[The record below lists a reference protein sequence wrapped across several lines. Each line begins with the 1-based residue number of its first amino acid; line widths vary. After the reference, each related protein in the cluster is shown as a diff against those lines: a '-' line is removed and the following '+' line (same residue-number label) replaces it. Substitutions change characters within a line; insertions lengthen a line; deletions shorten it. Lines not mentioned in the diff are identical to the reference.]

1 MAYKLND
8 RCQMNLFP
16 ATINDYVSA
25 NDPVRVYDAF
35 VGKLNFDELGIPL
48 ELIKAGAREYYPK
61 DMLKLIIYGTSYGIR
76 TSRKLER
83 ACYHNVSFMWLM
95 SNLKPDYRTIARFRQ
110 RHREAIKKVLKQCV
124 KVCIELGLI
133 EGNTLFTDGSFFR
146 ANASIKNTWTEERCK
161 KQLKKVFK
169 RIDRLVDESIDTD
182 NAQEEQKSLVKI
194 DKELT
199 NKTELEKKMQK
210 IISKLKEEQKN
221 SINTT
226 DPECV
231 KVKSRQGT
239 HAGYNAQ
246 ITVDEK
252 HGLIVNSES
261 TDHNQDANQLSRQV
275 KEASRVLNKKPR
287 TVVADSGY
295 HSLEDLDQV
304 DKGID
309 VIVPSQKQ
317 AQEENSHPLSPFDK
331 DKFIY
336 NPQKDEYICPEGKS
350 LKYQTS
356 ARTRLKPRHWME
368 HFKKNS
374 PSRYKVYRADSE
386 DCRTCRHF
394 KTCTTSPSGRQIS
407 RFKQE
412 DLKHKLEAAY
422 KSPEGQKIY
431 KLRKEKVELPFG
443 HMKRN
448 LQAGQFLL
456 RGKAGT
462 NAELAILSTCFNI
475 ARMITLIG
483 VSTLIL
489 RFKGT

>member
-1 MAYKLND
+1 MAYKVNE

-25 NDPVRVYDAF
+25 DDPVRVYDAF

-48 ELIKAGAREYYPK
+48 EPIKAGAREYYPK

-95 SNLKPDYRTIARFRQ
+95 SNLKPDYRTIARFRA
-110 RHREAIKKVLKQCV
+110 RYKEAIKKVLRQCV
-124 KVCIELGLI
+124 HMCIELGLI

-161 KQLKKVFK
+161 KHLKKTFK
-169 RIDRLVDESIDTD
+169 RIDRLVEESIDAD

-194 DKELT
+194 DKELA
-199 NKTELEKKMQK
+199 NKAELEKKMQN
-210 IISKLKEEQKN
+210 IISSLKETQN
-221 SINTT
+221 DSINTT

-231 KVKSRQGT
+231 KVKGRQGT

-261 TDHNQDANQLSRQV
+261 VDHNQDANLFSQQV
-275 KEASRVLNKKPR
+275 KEASQVLNKKPK
-287 TVVADSGY
+287 VASADSGY

-304 DKGID
+304 DKDIAL
-309 VIVPSQKQ
+309 VMPSQKQ
-317 AQEENSHPLSPFDK
+317 AQEENGHPLSPFDK
-331 DKFIY
+331 DKFTY

-356 ARTRLKPRHWME
+356 APVRSKPRHWIE
-368 HFKKNS
+368 RFKKSN
-374 PSRYKVYRADSE
+374 PSRCKQYRANPE

-394 KTCTTSPSGRQIS
+394 KKCTSSAVGRQIS
-407 RFKQE
+407 RFEQE
-412 DLKHKLEAAY
+412 DLKHRLEATY

-475 ARMITLIG
+475 ARMITIIG
-483 VSTLIL
+483 VPTLVL
-489 RFKGT
+489 KFKGT